1 VPYSFPSGSPTNPPE
16 KRGKKMSR
24 TNFET
29 AIRKAIRNEMLRKGH
44 LLVAIN
50 FVLDNYDFSMESQL
64 NHFEDQIRSASA
76 VLEA

>member
-1 VPYSFPSGSPTNPPE
+1 
-16 KRGKKMSR
+16 
-24 TNFET
+24 
-29 AIRKAIRNEMLRKGH
+29 MLRKGH

-76 VLEA
+76 VLEG